1 MYVYMWVLC
10 MCERSKSPQS
20 LERVS
25 GPLEVEYGGC
35 EPLDMGAG
43 TQIQALSKQSGS
55 ATEPPL

>member
-1 MYVYMWVLC
+1 MYVYVWVLC
-10 MCERSKSPQS
+10 MCECSKCPQS

-43 TQIQALSKQSGS
+43 TQTQAV
-55 ATEPPL
+55 

>member
-1 MYVYMWVLC
+1 MWVLC
-10 MCERSKSPQS
+10 MCERSKCPRS